1 MVGDGHRRNVPGVIR
16 DVARAFAGEGE
27 LSERQ
32 GAALVAA
39 AGVVFSITAIV
50 LRAVDDAS
58 DWQVLAYRGASTA
71 LAMVLLVWLRRRGR
85 PVRLRD
91 TTWRT
96 ILAGA
101 VLAATSMLYVL
112 ALSRTSAATT
122 LFLLAAAPIYAAIIG
137 WLVLGEAVPRTTRIA
152 IAITGVGIVVMVGSG
167 LDTGSG
173 LGVLLAAIIPITI
186 GLYNVIMRADGGAD
200 PVVPALV
207 AGVALALVTGTIALV
222 VDGLAVSFR
231 DGFLACLTGGVALGI
246 GLPLFNLG
254 HKSVAA
260 AKVSLLLMTEVVLA
274 PLWVWIWPG
283 ETPALGTLIGGAI
296 VLATVAWLVTRAADE
311 PDAVDETLL
320 VS

>member
-1 MVGDGHRRNVPGVIR
+1 MFR
-16 DVARAFAGEGE
+16 DVARAFAGQGE
-27 LSERQ
+27 LSEQQ
-32 GAALVAA
+32 GAALVAT

-50 LRAVDDAS
+50 LRAVDQAT
-58 DWQVLAYRGASTA
+58 DWQVLAYRGGSTA
-71 LAMVLLVWLRRRGR
+71 LAMVVLIWLRRGGR

-96 ILAGA
+96 VLAGV
-101 VLAATSMLYVL
+101 VLSVTSMLYVL

-137 WLVLGEAVPRTTRIA
+137 WLVLGEAVPRATRIA
-152 IAITGVGIVVMVGSG
+152 IAITAVGIAVMVGTG

-173 LGVLLAAIIPITI
+173 LGVLLAAIIPVTI

-207 AGVALALVTGTIALV
+207 AGVTLALVTGTVALA
-222 VDGLAVSFR
+222 VDGLAVSLR

-283 ETPALGTLIGGAI
+283 ETPAVGTLIGGAI

>member
-1 MVGDGHRRNVPGVIR
+1 MIR
-16 DVARAFAGEGE
+16 DVARAFAGDGD

-39 AGVVFSITAIV
+39 SGVVFSITAIV
-50 LRAVDDAS
+50 LRAVDEAS

-71 LAMVLLVWLRRRGR
+71 AAMVLLVWLRRRGR

-96 ILAGA
+96 VLAGV
-101 VLAATSMLYVL
+101 VLATTSMLYVL

-122 LFLLAAAPIYAAIIG
+122 LFLLAAAPIYAAMIG
-137 WLVLGEAVPRTTRIA
+137 WLVLGERVPRTTRIA
-152 IAITGVGIVVMVGSG
+152 IGITAVGIVVMVGTG
-167 LDTGSG
+167 LDAGSG
-173 LGVLLAAIIPITI
+173 VGVLLAAIIPVTI

-207 AGVALALVTGTIALV
+207 AGVALALVTGTIALA

-311 PDAVDETLL
+311 PDVVDETLL
-320 VS
+320 VT

>member
-1 MVGDGHRRNVPGVIR
+1 MPGVIR
-16 DVARAFAGEGE
+16 DVMRAFAGEGE

-39 AGVVFSITAIV
+39 SGVVFSITAIV
-50 LRAVDDAS
+50 LRAVDEAT
-58 DWQVLAYRGASTA
+58 DWQVLTYRGGSTA
-71 LAMVLLVWLRRRGR
+71 LAMVLLVWLRRGGR
-85 PVRLRD
+85 PVRLSD

-96 ILAGA
+96 VAAGV

-122 LFLLAAAPIYAAIIG
+122 LFLLAAAPIYAAVIG
-137 WLVLGEAVPRTTRIA
+137 WLVLGERVPRATRIA
-152 IAITGVGIVVMVGSG
+152 IAVTALGIAVMVGTG

-173 LGVLLAAIIPITI
+173 LGVLLAAIIPMTI

-207 AGVALALVTGTIALV
+207 AGMVIAVVSGTIALALE
-222 VDGLAVSFR
+222 GLSLSSLSVSFR
-231 DGFLACLTGGVALGI
+231 DGVLASVTGGVALGI

-260 AKVSLLLMTEVVLA
+260 AKVSLLLMTEIVLA

-283 ETPALGTLIGGAI
+283 ETPALGTLAGGAI

-311 PDAVDETLL
+311 PDVVDETLL